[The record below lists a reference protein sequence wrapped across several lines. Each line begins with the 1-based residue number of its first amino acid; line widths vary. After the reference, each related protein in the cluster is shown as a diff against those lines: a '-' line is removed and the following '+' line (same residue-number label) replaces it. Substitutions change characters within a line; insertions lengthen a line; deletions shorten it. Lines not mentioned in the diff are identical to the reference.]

1 MAARRY
7 VKYWE
12 QRLHVFGPEK
22 AFLPLTL
29 DGALKDDEVALTI
42 GFMNYTGQ
50 FDPSGRAVPF
60 ADPSKQDKT
69 KYTPKSMCRS
79 LWYLLHTCLQNTD
92 TQKKGV
98 IVCIFPRNVRLGQL
112 DRKLMKLNSDS
123 LKACIPVR
131 VSCLHICHPPKIFQM
146 IFPIVKCKRRF
157 LLSSSIACLKF
168 CFFLIFSSASFVVFL
183 GERLQKRVKI
193 HSGSEEQVLTE
204 LEKYGLTKDMVASPI
219 GGNAEV
225 DMAKYIAEC
234 RKAGK

>member
-146 IFPIVKCKRRF
+146 IFPIVKCKRRSYLYC
-157 LLSSSIACLKF
+157 LLEILLFSHLLL
-168 CFFLIFSSASFVVFL
+168 CFIRSLF
-183 GERLQKRVKI
+183 G
-193 HSGSEEQVLTE
+193 
-204 LEKYGLTKDMVASPI
+204 
-219 GGNAEV
+219 
-225 DMAKYIAEC
+225 
-234 RKAGK
+234 